1 VNITSKFNNKGIKDI
16 KKISYINRIK
26 KEKKVMKKKNLF
38 QAVKTFINDTP
49 KGETF
54 TTKELIA
61 SVGNQEEPSSWKKW
75 NNNPYYRTHT
85 YKSYLKRTGF
95 LSNPKYGVWEVK
107 NHIPDF
113 VNLGTIEFLVGY
125 KNYKNAYNGLT
136 KQQIK
141 NSIEEFNVVME
152 KGYLTEMYPDIKN
165 LNKEYRCV
173 CEEGNRCIVC
183 FTPDGETT
191 QQFLGSI
198 GMEGQMLRQLIMS
211 QPINEVKYLIE
222 EREDLEKVRI
232 LNEIKK
238 EKVKFDQELLE
249 YKVMKFDLEKGKQGL
264 VEYFE
269 RELERASMYSLE
281 YIKECD
287 DMDDVKSEVRSFNA
301 FEEVNFNLIRKI
313 ERASTLSLVFEALDD
328 TALEDDDETIL
339 SFFIE
344 GL

>member
-1 VNITSKFNNKGIKDI
+1 
-16 KKISYINRIK
+16 
-26 KEKKVMKKKNLF
+26 MKKKNLF
-38 QAVKTFINDTP
+38 QAVKTFVNDTP

-61 SVGNQEEPSSWKKW
+61 SVGNQEDSTQWKRW
-75 NNNPYYRTHT
+75 NKNPNYRTHT
-85 YKSYLKRTGF
+85 YKSYLRQTGF
-95 LSNPKYGVWEVK
+95 ISNLKYGVWEVK

-125 KNYKNAYNGLT
+125 KNYRNKYNGLT

-165 LNKEYRCV
+165 LNKLFKCV
-173 CEEGNRCIVC
+173 CKEGNRCIVC
-183 FTPDGETT
+183 FIPDGETT

-198 GMEGQMLRQLIMS
+198 GMEDQMLRQLIMS
-211 QPINEVKYLIE
+211 QPIDEIKYLIE

-232 LNEIKK
+232 LDEIKK
-238 EKVKFDQELLE
+238 EKVMIRF
-249 YKVMKFDLEKGKQGL
+249 EKGKQGL

-287 DMDDVKSEVRSFNA
+287 DMDDVESEVKSFKG
-301 FEEVNFNLIRKI
+301 FKEVHFKLIGKI
-313 ERASTLSLVFEALDD
+313 ERASTLSLIFEALVD
-328 TALEDDDETIL
+328 TILEDDDETIL

-344 GL
+344 GLQ

>member
-1 VNITSKFNNKGIKDI
+1 
-16 KKISYINRIK
+16 
-26 KEKKVMKKKNLF
+26 MKKKNLF

-113 VNLGTIEFLVGY
+113 VNLGTIEFLIGY
-125 KNYKNAYNGLT
+125 KNYRNKYNGLT
-136 KQQIK
+136 EQQIK

-165 LNKEYRCV
+165 LNKEPYSGKSDQDFLKDIENQYKNHQAGIYDQLKNRECGCV
-173 CEEGNRCIVC
+173 CKEGNRCIVC

-211 QPINEVKYLIE
+211 QPIDEVKYLIE

-232 LNEIKK
+232 LDEIKK
-238 EKVKFDQELLE
+238 EKVMIRF
-249 YKVMKFDLEKGKQGL
+249 EKGKQGL

-287 DMDDVKSEVRSFNA
+287 NMDDVKSEVRSFNA

-313 ERASTLSLVFEALDD
+313 ERASTLSLIFEALVD
-328 TALEDDDETIL
+328 TILEDDDETIL

-344 GL
+344 GLQ

>member
-1 VNITSKFNNKGIKDI
+1 
-16 KKISYINRIK
+16 
-26 KEKKVMKKKNLF
+26 MKKKNLF

-75 NNNPYYRTHT
+75 NNNPYYRTHS

-113 VNLGTIEFLVGY
+113 VNLGTIEYLIGY
-125 KNYKNAYNGLT
+125 KNWKIKLNGLT

-141 NSIEEFNVVME
+141 DKIEEFN
-152 KGYLTEMYPDIKN
+152 KKRN
-165 LNKEYRCV
+165 CV
-173 CEEGNRCIVC
+173 CGEGNRCIVC
-183 FTPDGETT
+183 FIPDGETT

-198 GMEGQMLRQLIMS
+198 GMEDQMLRQLIMS
-211 QPINEVKYLIE
+211 QPIDEIKYLIE

-232 LNEIKK
+232 LDEIKK
-238 EKVKFDQELLE
+238 EKV
-249 YKVMKFDLEKGKQGL
+249 MKFDFEKGKQEL
-264 VEYFE
+264 IEYFKME
-269 RELERASMYSLE
+269 YSQSEFYSLD
-281 YIKECD
+281 YIKGCD
-287 DMDDVKSEVRSFNA
+287 NIDDVESEVKSFKG
-301 FEEVNFNLIRKI
+301 FKEVHFKLIGKI
-313 ERASTLSLVFEALDD
+313 DRASTLSLIFEALDD
-328 TALEDDDETIL
+328 TILEDDDERIL

-344 GL
+344 GLQ

>member
-1 VNITSKFNNKGIKDI
+1 
-16 KKISYINRIK
+16 
-26 KEKKVMKKKNLF
+26 MKKKNLF
-38 QAVKTFINDTP
+38 QAVKTFVNDTP

-61 SVGNQEEPSSWKKW
+61 SVGNQEDSTQWKRW
-75 NNNPYYRTHT
+75 NNNPNYRTHT
-85 YKSYLKRTGF
+85 YKAYLKRTGF

-125 KNYKNAYNGLT
+125 KNYKNKYNGLT
-136 KQQIK
+136 EQQIK
-141 NSIEEFNVVME
+141 DKIEEFNIDMK

-165 LNKEYRCV
+165 LNRE
-173 CEEGNRCIVC
+173 CECNCGEGNGCI
-183 FTPDGETT
+183 DGETT

-238 EKVKFDQELLE
+238 EKV
-249 YKVMKFDLEKGKQGL
+249 MKFDFEKGKQEL
-264 VEYFE
+264 IEYFKME
-269 RELERASMYSLE
+269 YSQSEFYSLD
-281 YIKECD
+281 YIKGCD
-287 DMDDVKSEVRSFNA
+287 SIDDVESEVKSFNG
-301 FEEVNFNLIRKI
+301 FKEVHFKLIGKI
-313 ERASTLSLVFEALDD
+313 DRASTLSLVFEALVD
-328 TALEDDDETIL
+328 TILEDDDERIL

-344 GL
+344 GLQ

>member
-1 VNITSKFNNKGIKDI
+1 
-16 KKISYINRIK
+16 
-26 KEKKVMKKKNLF
+26 MKKKNLF
-38 QAVKTFINDTP
+38 QAVKTFVNNTP
-49 KGETF
+49 RGETF

-61 SVGNQEEPSSWKKW
+61 SVGNQEDSTQWKRW
-75 NNNPYYRTHT
+75 NNNPNYRTHT
-85 YKSYLKRTGF
+85 YKAYLKRTGF

-107 NHIPDF
+107 KHIPGF
-113 VNLGTIEFLVGY
+113 INLGTIEFLIGY
-125 KNYKNAYNGLT
+125 KTYSNRYNGLT
-136 KQQIK
+136 EQQIK

-165 LNKEYRCV
+165 LNRIGRCT
-173 CEEGNRCIVC
+173 CSEGNRCIVC
-183 FTPDGETT
+183 FIPDGETT

-198 GMEGQMLRQLIMS
+198 GMEDQMLRQLIMS
-211 QPINEVKYLIE
+211 QPIDEIKYLIE

-232 LNEIKK
+232 LDEIKK
-238 EKVKFDQELLE
+238 EKVMIKF
-249 YKVMKFDLEKGKQGL
+249 EKGKQGL

-287 DMDDVKSEVRSFNA
+287 NMDDVKSEVRSFNA

-313 ERASTLSLVFEALDD
+313 ERASTLSLVFEALVD
-328 TALEDDDETIL
+328 TILEDDDDTIL

-344 GL
+344 GLQ

>member
-1 VNITSKFNNKGIKDI
+1 
-16 KKISYINRIK
+16 
-26 KEKKVMKKKNLF
+26 MKKKNLF

-113 VNLGTIEFLVGY
+113 INLGTIEFLIGY
-125 KNYKNAYNGLT
+125 KTYSNRYNGLT
-136 KQQIK
+136 EQQIK

-165 LNKEYRCV
+165 LNKEPYS
-173 CEEGNRCIVC
+173 GKS
-183 FTPDGETT
+183 D
-191 QQFLGSI
+191 QDFLLDIENQYKNYQSV
-198 GMEGQMLRQLIMS
+198 MS
-211 QPINEVKYLIE
+211 QSIDEIKYLIE
-222 EREDLEKVRI
+222 ERENLEKVRI
-232 LNEIKK
+232 LDEIKK
-238 EKVKFDQELLE
+238 EKV
-249 YKVMKFDLEKGKQGL
+249 MKFDFEKGKQEL
-264 VEYFE
+264 IEFFKMEYSQVEF
-269 RELERASMYSLE
+269 YSLDH
-281 YIKECD
+281 IRGCNNI
-287 DMDDVKSEVRSFNA
+287 DDVECELKSFKGFQEVHFR
-301 FEEVNFNLIRKI
+301 LIGKI
-313 ERASTLSLVFEALDD
+313 DRASTLSLVFEALTD
-328 TALEDDDETIL
+328 TILEDDDERIL

-344 GL
+344 GLQ

>member
-1 VNITSKFNNKGIKDI
+1 
-16 KKISYINRIK
+16 
-26 KEKKVMKKKNLF
+26 MKKKNLF
-38 QAVKTFINDTP
+38 QAVKTFVNDTP

-61 SVGNQEEPSSWKKW
+61 SVGNQEDSTQWKRW
-75 NNNPYYRTHT
+75 NNNPNYRTHT
-85 YKSYLKRTGF
+85 YKAYLKRTGF

-125 KNYKNAYNGLT
+125 KNYKNKYNGLT
-136 KQQIK
+136 EKQIK
-141 NSIEEFNVVME
+141 DKIEEFN
-152 KGYLTEMYPDIKN
+152 KKRN
-165 LNKEYRCV
+165 CV
-173 CEEGNRCIVC
+173 CGECIGYI
-183 FTPDGETT
+183 DGETT

-238 EKVKFDQELLE
+238 EKVMKFDFEKGKQELLE
-249 YKVMKFDLEKGKQGL
+249 YFAM
-264 VEYFE
+264 EYSQ
-269 RELERASMYSLE
+269 ATMYSLD
-281 YIKECD
+281 YIKGCE
-287 DMDDVKSEVRSFNA
+287 DMDDVESEVKSFNG
-301 FEEVNFNLIRKI
+301 FKEVHFKLIGKI
-313 ERASTLSLVFEALDD
+313 DRASTLSLVFEALVD
-328 TALEDDDETIL
+328 TILEDDDERIL

-344 GL
+344 GLQ